1 MKPSLDAAVIVTYRC
16 NARCTMCNTW
26 QFPTRPAEESGP
38 ALLTRLP
45 HGLGRVNITG
55 GEPLIRED
63 LGEIVEILTPRARRL
78 EISTNGWFTDRLVE
92 LGRRHPQIV
101 VRISLEGL
109 AETNDRIRGLPGG
122 FDRAMASFHGLRAA
136 GVRNLGFAMTIQDGN
151 AHDVLRLYELAS
163 GLDAEFALA
172 VPHNG
177 YYFHKHD
184 NRIDDVDGVQTALH
198 DLIEALLRS
207 RRPKE
212 WFRAYLARGLAEYV
226 GGEPRK
232 LACTAGTDL
241 FFLDPRGEVYP
252 CNALDVSLGNLREH
266 SFETIWKGP
275 AARRARA
282 AVAACDRRCWMTGT
296 AVPAMRR
303 HLPEVAWWVTRR
315 KVRLAVARP

>member
-198 DLIEALLRS
+198 DLIEALLRL